1 MNKINTFDF
10 DGGIYMGPDFAGM
23 RPCKDDII
31 ISGRPIAE
39 SKFVFDVL
47 SERDINNPVYFNP
60 KRREDARYSRE
71 DSGKWKAKVL
81 DQLKEQYNIGLH
93 YEDDDIQ
100 SKIIS
105 SYHPEIHIVHVQHAG
120 PHGQL
125 IEY

>member
-10 DGGIYMGPDFAGM
+10 DGVIYMGPDFTGM

-31 ISGRPIAE
+31 ITGRPLEE
-39 SKFVFDVL
+39 SKFVYKIL

-60 KRREDARYSRE
+60 TPRKDPKYSRKE
-71 DSGKWKAKVL
+71 SGEWKARVL
-81 DQLKEQYNIGLH
+81 DQLKEQYIIGLH
-93 YEDDDIQ
+93 YEDDEIQ

-105 SYHPEIHIVHVQHAG
+105 SYHPDIKIVHVQ
-120 PHGQL
+120 HGQL